1 MTYLLIG
8 ITIIIGGFLLLKI
21 FAKKTNTPENIITY
35 FFQALELE
43 YFLENPN
50 SEVESDTLDK
60 SLLVASGFF
69 YSIGKAIIVKLSC
82 DEIVSIA
89 SHTITKQSKRAN
101 RIIYFIA
108 LYKLA
113 QKFKEENKL
122 ISLNDGSIFIE
133 EANNFNGIKIQE
145 TVNRHL
151 KDGKAPVGHIVL
163 TRNLIKRYPNWLQ
176 LEF

>member
-69 YSIGKAIIVKLSC
+69 YSIGKSIIVKLSC

>member
-1 MTYLLIG
+1 MVIGLI
-8 ITIIIGGFLLLKI
+8 LLLKRS
-21 FAKKTNTPENIITY
+21 AKKTNTPENIITY

-69 YSIGKAIIVKLSC
+69 YSIGKSIIVKLSC
-82 DEIVSIA
+82 DEIASIA

-133 EANNFNGIKIQE
+133 EANNFNGNKNFNGIKIQE

>member
-1 MTYLLIG
+1 MVIGLIV
-8 ITIIIGGFLLLKI
+8 LLKRS
-21 FAKKTNTPENIITY
+21 AKKSNTPENIITY
-35 FFQALELE
+35 FFQALEFE

-50 SEVESDTLDK
+50 SEIESDTLDK

-69 YSIGKAIIVKLSC
+69 YSLGKSTIVKLSF

-89 SHTITKQSKRAN
+89 QYTINKQSKRAN

-108 LYKLA
+108 LYTLA
-113 QKFKEENKL
+113 QKFKEVNKL
-122 ISLNDGSIFIE
+122 ISFKDGSIFIE

-145 TVNRHL
+145 AVNRHL
-151 KDGKAPVGHIVL
+151 KDGRAPVGHIVL
-163 TRNLIKRYPNWLQ
+163 TRNLIKRYPYWLQ

>member
-1 MTYLLIG
+1 M
-8 ITIIIGGFLLLKI
+8 IIGLLLLLKI
-21 FAKKTNTPENIITY
+21 SAKKSKTPENLITY

-50 SEVESDTLDK
+50 SKIESDNLDK

-69 YSIGKAIIVKLSC
+69 YSIGKSIIVKLSF

-89 SHTITKQSKRAN
+89 SHTITKQCKRTN
-101 RIIYFIA
+101 RIIYFIV

-113 QKFKEENKL
+113 QKFKDENKP
-122 ISLNDGSIFIE
+122 ISFRDGSIFIE
-133 EANNFNGIKIQE
+133 EANNFNVNKIQE

-151 KDGKAPVGHIVL
+151 KGGKAPFGYIVL